1 MPFVP
6 PKSLNKQNQGTAPVD
21 YVDYQNYRGWPLAK
35 ITFGISKK
43 KQDDLNTNV
52 INHSFASQSISTS
65 STNPTTNNT
74 TNKAMNEKKSE
85 PKFISEN
92 KSDELDR
99 DSTIQQV
106 KDILSTSPQISSSP
120 RRKSAPESYTKKP
133 ILPSLKV
140 DLLTPI
146 SSEIPYLPNG
156 EVVKSS
162 LKK

>member
-21 YVDYQNYRGWPLAK
+21 SQNYRGWPLAK

-43 KQDDLNTNV
+43 KQDDSNTNT
-52 INHSFASQSISTS
+52 INYTFASQSISTF
-65 STNPTTNNT
+65 STNTTTNKA
-74 TNKAMNEKKSE
+74 TNKAMNERKSE
-85 PKFISEN
+85 PKFISKN
-92 KSDELDR
+92 KSYELDR
-99 DSTIQQV
+99 DST
-106 KDILSTSPQISSSP
+106 T
-120 RRKSAPESYTKKP
+120 RRKSAPESYIKKP

-146 SSEIPYLPNG
+146 SSEIPYLPRKKNG